1 VQAKTGTSF
10 KRKPAQIKQEPVPVP
25 AQPVAS
31 ATVDAKRKEEE
42 EEEEVSDSQADE
54 EESRP
59 AGPVDDDDYMHE
71 LFGSYVEDDDEEE
84 QLKEYVPLT
93 LTLHSFMFDSKP
105 DRNHL
110 FPALLNMAKS
120 IQIYVTPQILQ
131 CPRRNYMSQAHSIRY
146 LPRRHSIANLYK
158 ALLSFHRL
166 SLVGY

>member
-1 VQAKTGTSF
+1 MQAKAGTSF
-10 KRKPAQIKQEPVPVP
+10 KRKPAQIKQEPVPIP

-31 ATVDAKRKEEE
+31 ATVDAKRKEE

-59 AGPVDDDDYMHE
+59 AGPVGDDDYMRE

-84 QLKEYVPLT
+84 QPKEYVPLA
-93 LTLHSFMFDSKP
+93 LHSFMFDPKP

-110 FPALLNMAKS
+110 FPALLNIAKS

-166 SLVGY
+166 SLAGY